1 MTAVGSSRSDVRHP
15 PDRLRLSGEPP
26 LALANRIA
34 ARFALPAPIEVHDFP
49 EKGNI
54 NRHTFAVDAFG
65 DGRRQYLLQQ
75 INQQVFTRPRAV
87 MAAMVACIE
96 AQRANLERG

>member
-1 MTAVGSSRSDVRHP
+1 MPAVGSSRSDAREG
-15 PDRLRLSGEPP
+15 RLRLSAEPP

-34 ARFALPAPIEVHDFP
+34 ARFALPPPIEVHDFP

-54 NRHTFAVDAFG
+54 NRHTFAVEALS
-65 DGRRQYLLQQ
+65 GRYLLQQ

-96 AQRANLERG
+96 AQRANIAR